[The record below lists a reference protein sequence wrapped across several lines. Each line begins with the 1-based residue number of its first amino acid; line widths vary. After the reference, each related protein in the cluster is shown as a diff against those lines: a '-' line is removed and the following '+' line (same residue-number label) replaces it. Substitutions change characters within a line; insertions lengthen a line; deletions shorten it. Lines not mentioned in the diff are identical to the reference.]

1 MNALISVLR
10 RVDSLLGMIKKT
22 IAVVLS
28 VVIVLLMVLEV
39 ITRYVFGEPFFGLEE
54 LTLISVMWL
63 YMIGASMASRE
74 RSHLK
79 ADIVQFIVRNDRAL
93 RVITALA
100 TLIALVMAVM
110 IAQWSFDL
118 MAWGYR
124 KQQTTPVFAIPWVFS
139 QSSLFFGSLA
149 FVLYLARDLF
159 HDVRSI
165 AHGDPSGGAAVR
177 ASLDST
183 LDREDLR

>member
-1 MNALISVLR
+1 MNVLMTALGRL
-10 RVDSLLGMIKKT
+10 DSLLGMTMKT

-39 ITRYVFGEPFFGLEE
+39 ITRYVLGEPFFGLEE

-63 YMIGASMASRE
+63 YMIGASMATRE

-79 ADIVQFIVRNDRAL
+79 ADIIQFMVRNDRAL
-93 RVITALA
+93 RVIAALA
-100 TLIALVMAVM
+100 TLISLVMAVM
-110 IAQWSFDL
+110 IAQWAFDL
-118 MAWGYR
+118 MAWGYM

-149 FVLYLARDLF
+149 FVLYLIRDLF
-159 HDVRSI
+159 RDVRGI
-165 AHGDPSGGAAVR
+165 AHGGPSGGAAID
-177 ASLDST
+177 APLDST
-183 LDREDLR
+183 PGMEDLR